1 MRGWK
6 RSRQLAW
13 VGMLML
19 LFVWSSGYVPVQAAS
34 EPVEL
39 KVSVG
44 FDGIFRWDSIVPV
57 TVTVKNISD
66 QAAEGDV
73 MLHMQNSNQL
83 GGTYLQHVQLQK
95 GESKRFTFR
104 VQGQEIGQGFNPG
117 RESYVQW
124 VQGDVLGVK
133 YPLGGQGRAGRG
145 EHDRIV
151 VVLGND
157 TDTKVILKAKPLP
170 PKKDNTVP
178 MELSTAAVSLEMMPT
193 EQILDSGID
202 VLMVTKETAARLPV
216 SLQKEI
222 NLWKKAGGQYLIV
235 EPGSESA
242 AWATVV
248 KRANQPGV
256 GWGDPVSGFYG
267 LSEASSTLRSL
278 TLPDVPLAAL
288 LFTGYIVLIGPLV
301 FYMMK
306 KRNAREWNWLL
317 IPVLALSVTGAV
329 YMYGRWQHGDQVKMQ
344 SASLVNLL
352 GNGDASVEQAT
363 TFFVPHGGDYT
374 LSYPGQADVFAVG
387 ERNNTSR
394 KPEES
399 NVIIDVQPKGKS
411 IQFRKADFWSMH
423 TVYARQREQAAGTI
437 TGQLEARGNQITGTV
452 RNNTK
457 YTLKDVRIASGKGVQ
472 EVAKLAPG
480 ETVQVK
486 LVAAQAEENRP
497 FLQTDAGKRLLPVHM
512 RMAEQDATRSPEAQ
526 LLERAYNQSFN
537 PDVVPD
543 VYVLGW
549 IEEPVL
555 KPSMS
560 VSHESTNLTLV
571 NAKLTT
577 VKQADVKGGMK

>member
-1 MRGWK
+1 MRGRK

-13 VGMLML
+13 VGVLML
-19 LFVWSSGYVPVQAAS
+19 LFVWSSWYVPVQAAS

-44 FDGIFRWDSIVPV
+44 FDGTFNWASIVPI
-57 TVTVKNISD
+57 TVTVKNVTD
-66 QAAEGDV
+66 QVAEGDV

-83 GGTYLQHVQLQK
+83 GGTYIQHVQLQK
-95 GESKRFTFR
+95 GESKRLTFR
-104 VQGQEIGQGFNPG
+104 MHGQEIGQGVNPG

-124 VQGDVLGVK
+124 VQGDVPSVK
-133 YPLGGQGRAGRG
+133 YPLEGHGISGKG

-157 TDTKVILKAKPLP
+157 TDTKAILKAKPLP
-170 PKKDNTVP
+170 QKKDNTVP

-193 EQILDSGID
+193 DQILDSGID
-202 VLMVTKETAARLPV
+202 VLMVTKETAVRLPV
-216 SLQKEI
+216 SFRKEI
-222 NLWKKAGGQYLIV
+222 DLWTKAGGQYLVV

-242 AWATVV
+242 AWAAVV
-248 KRANQPGV
+248 KRANQPTF
-256 GWGDPVSGFYG
+256 GWGDPAGNFYG

-301 FYMMK
+301 FYVMK

-317 IPVLALSVTGAV
+317 IPVLALGVTGAV

-363 TFFVPHGGDYT
+363 TFFVPHGGDYM
-374 LSYPGQADVFAVG
+374 LSYPEQTDVFSVG
-387 ERNNTSR
+387 ERNSTPR

-399 NVIIDVQPKGKS
+399 NVLIDVQPARKDVL
-411 IQFRKADFWSMH
+411 FRKADFWSMH

-437 TGQLEARGNQITGTV
+437 TGQLEARGNQIIGTV

-457 YTLKDVRIASGKGVQ
+457 YTLKDVRITSGKGVQ
-472 EVAKLAPG
+472 EVTKLMPG

-486 LVAAQAEENRP
+486 LVAEPAAGDRP
-497 FLQTDAGKRLLPVHM
+497 FWQTDAGKRMLPVHV
-512 RMAEQDATRSPEAQ
+512 RTAEQSATRSPEVQ
-526 LLERAYNQSFN
+526 LLEMAYSPSFD
-537 PDVVPD
+537 PDVALD
-543 VYVLGW
+543 VNVLGW
-549 IEEPVL
+549 IEEPIL
-555 KPSMS
+555 KPRMS
-560 VSHESTNLTLV
+560 AAHESTNLTLV

-577 VKQADVKGGMK
+577 VKQADVKGGTK

>member
-1 MRGWK
+1 MRGRK
-6 RSRQLAW
+6 RSRQFTW
-13 VGMLML
+13 IGVLML
-19 LFVWSSGYVPVQAAS
+19 LFVWSSWQVPVRAAF

-44 FDGIFRWDSIVPV
+44 FDGIFNWDSIVPI
-57 TVTVKNISD
+57 TVTVKNVSD

-73 MLHMQNSNQL
+73 VLHLQNSSQFD
-83 GGTYLQHVQLQK
+83 GTYINHVQLQK
-95 GESKRFTFR
+95 GESKRVTFR
-104 VQGQEIGQGFNPG
+104 VHGQAVGQAVNQV
-117 RESYVQW
+117 RNSYVQW
-124 VQGDVLGVK
+124 VQGDVSGVK
-133 YPLGGQGRAGRG
+133 YPIEGHGISGRG

-157 TDTKVILKAKPLP
+157 TDTKAILKAKPLP
-170 PKKDNTVP
+170 PKKDNAIP
-178 MELSTAAVSLEMMPT
+178 MELSTAAVPLEMMPT
-193 EQILDSGID
+193 ERILDTGID

-222 NLWKKAGGQYLIV
+222 DLWTKAGGQYLIV
-235 EPGSESA
+235 GSGSEA
-242 AWATVV
+242 TAWEAVV
-248 KRANQPGV
+248 KRASQPAV
-256 GWGDPVSGFYG
+256 GWTDPVGNFYR
-267 LSEASSTLRSL
+267 LSEAASKIRSL

-301 FYMMK
+301 FYIMK

-317 IPVLALSVTGAV
+317 IPVLALGVTGAV

-352 GNGDASVEQAT
+352 GNGDANVEQAT

-387 ERNNTSR
+387 ERNNTPR
-394 KPEES
+394 RPEEG
-399 NVIIDVQPKGKS
+399 NVIIGVQPDRKS
-411 IQFRKADFWSMH
+411 VQFHQADFWSMH
-423 TVYARQREQAAGTI
+423 TVYAQQREAAAGTI
-437 TGQLEARGNQITGTV
+437 SGELEARNHQITGTI

-480 ETVQVK
+480 EAIQVK
-486 LVAAQAEENRP
+486 LTAAAVGEDRP

-512 RMAEQDATRSPEAQ
+512 RTEEQDMTRSPEVQ
-526 LLERAYNQSFN
+526 LLEMAYNQSFN
-537 PDVVPD
+537 PDVAPD

-560 VSHESTNLTLV
+560 AAHESTNLTLV

-577 VKQADVKGGMK
+577 VKQETMKGGIK